1 MKPSLSKFVSD
12 LQHFFYKKI
21 GFRQKFSSGAFFLE
35 NLRRRGHYRLR
46 EKFFPIIYM
55 KKSPEIMKFKTDKFF
70 VGVYI
75 LVALMVVLQVA
86 IVVWGAFC

>member
-1 MKPSLSKFVSD
+1 MSPTCNIFFIKKSDFGKKFFRARFC
-12 LQHFFYKKI
+12 LRI
-21 GFRQKFSSGAFFLE
+21 GGVAGIIVCEKKFSL
-35 NLRRRGHYRLR
+35 
-46 EKFFPIIYM
+46 IIYM

>member
-1 MKPSLSKFVSD
+1 MSPTCNI
-12 LQHFFYKKI
+12 FFIKKS
-21 GFRQKFSSGAFFLE
+21 GFGKNFLRARFFL
-35 NLRRRGHYRLR
+35 RIGGGAGIIVC
-46 EKFFPIIYM
+46 EKKFPLIYM

>member
-1 MKPSLSKFVSD
+1 
-12 LQHFFYKKI
+12 
-21 GFRQKFSSGAFFLE
+21 
-35 NLRRRGHYRLR
+35 
-46 EKFFPIIYM
+46 M

>member
-1 MKPSLSKFVSD
+1 
-12 LQHFFYKKI
+12 
-21 GFRQKFSSGAFFLE
+21 
-35 NLRRRGHYRLR
+35 
-46 EKFFPIIYM
+46 
-55 KKSPEIMKFKTDKFF
+55 MKFKTDKFF